1 KRGATS
7 RNQRQGACS
16 SRRNHKNFLTHF
28 NVSLAKIS
36 AEEIFMAEK
45 TNPVPPGFHTLTPHL
60 TVRDADKALEFYKN
74 ALGAEILGVA
84 RMPDGKIMHAAL
96 RIGDSMLML
105 NEEMPEYGGLSPLS
119 LGGTAVTVHVYTD
132 NVDDAFNRAV
142 SAGAQVKMPLMDQFW
157 GDRYGMVSDPFG
169 HKWSLATHVK
179 DLSPEEMQRA
189 QDEAMANMPPPEAA
203 KKTA

>member
-1 KRGATS
+1 
-7 RNQRQGACS
+7 
-16 SRRNHKNFLTHF
+16 
-28 NVSLAKIS
+28 
-36 AEEIFMAEK
+36 
-45 TNPVPPGFHTLTPHL
+45 
-60 TVRDADKALEFYKN
+60 
-74 ALGAEILGVA
+74 
-84 RMPDGKIMHAAL
+84 MHAAL